1 MREGE
6 AKVVVRWGGGVGGAV
21 TEMRER
27 DRRIREE
34 EEMARER

>member
-6 AKVVVRWGGGVGGAV
+6 AKVVVRWGEGGGAV

>member
-6 AKVVVRWGGGVGGAV
+6 AKVVVRWGGGGAV

>member
-6 AKVVVRWGGGVGGAV
+6 AKVVVGWGGGAV

-27 DRRIREE
+27 DRRMREE